1 MDTRILLPANG
12 INKTG
17 DFSGFPEKSIT
28 ETVVNGFFTVD
39 SKWTVIYWNEAAE
52 KILHVKSKDIIG
64 KNLWREF
71 VGILPLDFYIHYHK
85 AFLQDIPTHFEE
97 YWGEKGAWFDV
108 ITYHFDDT
116 LSVSFK
122 SSNKSA
128 HPQFPNNSEQQ
139 LQIIRRLY
147 QFITVVTN
155 DCLWEWDLQTHEI
168 FWIDGGHKRVFG
180 YHIEN
185 ALIPESFW
193 KHRIHPD
200 DKEGVLTALA
210 KTITESAGSLWETE
224 YRFKKVTGEYAYVH
238 DRGHIIYDEN
248 KKAIRMIGATQD
260 ISIRKQA
267 EIELLKSERKFS
279 LIARQTVNAII
290 ITDAEG
296 KITWV
301 NDAFTRI
308 TEYQA
313 EEVIGRKPGSFLQGK
328 DTDLLTI
335 AYMRGKIRDREPFGC
350 DIINY
355 TKTGRQYWVHIQ
367 GQILFDE
374 EGNFERFFAIQT
386 DITEKILLENKLAAE
401 RLSRE
406 REITAAVLTAQEN
419 ERSDI
424 GKEIHDNLG
433 QILGAA
439 NLYIQMA
446 KKYDANKDLYLEKSS
461 IHITT
466 VIAEIRK
473 IAKDLLTPGLYIIGL
488 TDSITILI
496 EDIMAVHSMIIEL
509 QIEDFDEEELD
520 QKLQLTI
527 FRIVQEQLNNIIK
540 HAEARNVVIRLD
552 RQDNQVILQIS
563 DDGEGCNM
571 FDKQH
576 GVGLINIRSR
586 AALYKGSV
594 DIVSSTGKGFDLK
607 VVLNMTINV

>member
-1 MDTRILLPANG
+1 
-12 INKTG
+12 
-17 DFSGFPEKSIT
+17 
-28 ETVVNGFFTVD
+28 
-39 SKWTVIYWNEAAE
+39 
-52 KILHVKSKDIIG
+52 
-64 KNLWREF
+64 
-71 VGILPLDFYIHYHK
+71 
-85 AFLQDIPTHFEE
+85 
-97 YWGEKGAWFDV
+97 
-108 ITYHFDDT
+108 
-116 LSVSFK
+116 
-122 SSNKSA
+122 
-128 HPQFPNNSEQQ
+128 
-139 LQIIRRLY
+139 
-147 QFITVVTN
+147 
-155 DCLWEWDLQTHEI
+155 
-168 FWIDGGHKRVFG
+168 
-180 YHIEN
+180 
-185 ALIPESFW
+185 
-193 KHRIHPD
+193 
-200 DKEGVLTALA
+200 
-210 KTITESAGSLWETE
+210 
-224 YRFKKVTGEYAYVH
+224 
-238 DRGHIIYDEN
+238 
-248 KKAIRMIGATQD
+248 
-260 ISIRKQA
+260 
-267 EIELLKSERKFS
+267 
-279 LIARQTVNAII
+279 
-290 ITDAEG
+290 
-296 KITWV
+296 
-301 NDAFTRI
+301 
-308 TEYQA
+308 
-313 EEVIGRKPGSFLQGK
+313 
-328 DTDLLTI
+328 
-335 AYMRGKIRDREPFGC
+335 MRGKIRDREPFGC